1 MRTFV
6 YSLSNFQIYSIILT
20 VITMLYIAL
29 SKVIYLITGSFYLSP
44 VSTVLPLLQPSLT
57 PLPATNPF
65 SVSMSPVPYLF
76 FFLSNVIQSWNY
88 MCFMNSDHS

>member
-1 MRTFV
+1 MRTFKI

-65 SVSMSPVPYLF
+65 SVSMSPVFHLVLDSIYK
-76 FFLSNVIQSWNY
+76 
-88 MCFMNSDHS
+88 